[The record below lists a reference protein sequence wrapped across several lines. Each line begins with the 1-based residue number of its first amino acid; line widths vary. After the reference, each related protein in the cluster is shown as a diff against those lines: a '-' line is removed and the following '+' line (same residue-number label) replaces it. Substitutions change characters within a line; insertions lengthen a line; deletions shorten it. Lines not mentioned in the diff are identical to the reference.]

1 MSHYGN
7 ATYTVNK
14 AKGGIHVWNYSEY
27 DIKVLPVFFGLLLF
41 AAVVIALLLRDK
53 PRWMRRIPTAL
64 IAIALLFLEVLKQR
78 WNALG
83 GFDPYM
89 LPLHYCSLFAILI
102 PLAELCGGWL
112 SRCLRPAVTAMA
124 FVVSVALYNC
134 PGGIIDDACELFGMQ
149 FKPTHSFLFH
159 HLVVFYLLLVV
170 MMRLITPRLR
180 DVWTVG
186 LIGAVYA
193 AVAIPLSYLFD
204 ANYCN
209 YLKSVIPFL
218 EELRLQYGQVAHAVI
233 ITLFITVGAMVGA
246 LIFTAIYRLI
256 ARCFPRNDSED

>member
-1 MSHYGN
+1 
-7 ATYTVNK
+7 
-14 AKGGIHVWNYSEY
+14 
-27 DIKVLPVFFGLLLF
+27 
-41 AAVVIALLLRDK
+41 
-53 PRWMRRIPTAL
+53 
-64 IAIALLFLEVLKQR
+64 
-78 WNALG
+78 
-83 GFDPYM
+83 
-89 LPLHYCSLFAILI
+89 
-102 PLAELCGGWL
+102 
-112 SRCLRPAVTAMA
+112 
-124 FVVSVALYNC
+124 
-134 PGGIIDDACELFGMQ
+134 
-149 FKPTHSFLFH
+149 
-159 HLVVFYLLLVV
+159 VFYLLLVV
-170 MMRLITPRLR
+170 MMRLINPRLR